1 MADPA
6 PDNPQEPSE
15 AQTPTPAETSEAG
28 DARQKSADASG
39 SARKVTRFVIL
50 CAAVALVAGGAG
62 YVVAVLTTGRTPLAP
77 ASAQAD
83 EAGTPADTGAE
94 AAVPTPRPDDT
105 GETYLYKDLESI
117 TVNLDEPRLARY
129 VHATITLAIAEEDF
143 EAASQCIDGRSRVL
157 RDWLTVYLTGLTL
170 DEVRGAANLNRIRR
184 EILDAFNTELW
195 PDSKPMIRKVLFKEF
210 AVK

>member
-6 PDNPQEPSE
+6 PDNPQESSE

-28 DARQKSADASG
+28 DARQKSADAAG

-105 GETYLYKDLESI
+105 GETQPGRAAPGTLR
-117 TVNLDEPRLARY
+117 PRDH
-129 VHATITLAIAEEDF
+129 HAGH
-143 EAASQCIDGRSRVL
+143 CRGGL
-157 RDWLTVYLTGLTL
+157 RG
-170 DEVRGAANLNRIRR
+170 GQ
-184 EILDAFNTELW
+184 
-195 PDSKPMIRKVLFKEF
+195 PMH
-210 AVK
+210 

>member
-6 PDNPQEPSE
+6 PDNPQDTAE
-15 AQTPTPAETSEAG
+15 AQAPPPAEN
-28 DARQKSADASG
+28 QSADAAGEDAPKAS
-39 SARKVTRFVIL
+39 SRKPVLFMVL
-50 CAAVALVAGGAG
+50 CAAVALVAGSAG

-77 ASAQAD
+77 ASAQAG
-83 EAGTPADTGAE
+83 EPETPADTEAE
-94 AAVPTPRPDDT
+94 AAVPPPKPDD
-105 GETYLYKDLESI
+105 EDEAYLYKDLESI

-129 VHATITLAIAEEDF
+129 VHAAITLAIPEEDF
-143 EAASQCIDGRSRVL
+143 PAAAPCIDANMRLL

>member
-6 PDNPQEPSE
+6 PDSPQDAPE
-15 AQTPTPAETSEAG
+15 AQATAPPETGETG
-28 DARQKSADASG
+28 DAAGAS
-39 SARKVTRFVIL
+39 RKPVLFVVL

-62 YVVAVLTTGRTPLAP
+62 YVVAVLTTGQAPLAP

-83 EAGTPADTGAE
+83 EAEAPDEAETE
-94 AAVPTPRPDDT
+94 AAVPPPRPEGA
-105 GETYLYKDLESI
+105 GETYAYKDLESI

-143 EAASQCIDGRSRVL
+143 ETASKTIDVRTRVL

-184 EILDAFNTELW
+184 EILDAFNAELW
-195 PDSKPMIRKVLFKEF
+195 PDSKPKIRKVLFKEF